1 MGSLKRH
8 KGRLS
13 LYTVETALEA
23 LRKYDIT
30 RDDLI
35 SWESA
40 LGLDIPVDS
49 TRQKQY
55 SAHHINLFKN
65 VKKHLALGRTI
76 DEIRNIIILP
86 SLAQSRVESSSS
98 EQSAVSPQ
106 FATVLSSPQASQMAN
121 RNQAIGQQ
129 AGIRNSQQSASSV
142 TNSSEAVSRMAV
154 SSGESIQAQRKHE
167 PVAPPAAQFFD
178 IKQRPQTYIAEASGA
193 SAVQQ
198 QASQGVALKEAL
210 NHSLESTTTPIQNNQ
225 VQSSKAVAGY
235 TTSSYSAPP
244 PVTSE
249 PPSAKPLESKN
260 PYTSIPRRAVL
271 RSPKTESSENSAGG
285 AAKVLNLV
293 QRLAHEKDA
302 LYKKLMET
310 EKLNSHL
317 YSANSLFHKK
327 ANEMSR
333 QINQLK
339 QDRNEMERFKLLDDK
354 SRLHKQLLD
363 AERLTQQK
371 QDDILQR
378 EKTIYQMQTEI
389 EKSHKQIKT
398 LSAAF
403 NPEKFKGDWLETA
416 NLLEVA
422 YDNFGINIES
432 ERVRLFRIPEVP
444 NRLYGSSIVINTTY
458 HYENNSLWKRHESL
472 MVAYTSDDL
481 LQGELTAEYVLDGVP
496 VAKALYKVSCRR
508 K

>member
-1 MGSLKRH
+1 
-8 KGRLS
+8 

-49 TRQKQY
+49 MRQKQY

-98 EQSAVSPQ
+98 EQDAVSPQ
-106 FATVLSSPQASQMAN
+106 FATMLSSPQQASQMADS
-121 RNQAIGQQ
+121 NQAIGQQ
-129 AGIRNSQQSASSV
+129 ATIRNSQLPQSSIP
-142 TNSSEAVSRMAV
+142 TPLEAVSRMAA
-154 SSGESIQAQRKHE
+154 SSGQSTQTQQKHE
-167 PVAPPAAQFFD
+167 TLAPPAAQFFD

-193 SAVQQ
+193 PAVQEQ
-198 QASQGVALKEAL
+198 VSSGVALKEAL
-210 NHSLESTTTPIQNNQ
+210 NRSLESTTTPIQNNQ
-225 VQSSKAVAGY
+225 AQSSESTV
-235 TTSSYSAPP
+235 SSYSAPP
-244 PVTSE
+244 PLTSE

-378 EKTIYQMQTEI
+378 EKTIYQMQSEI

>member
-30 RDDLI
+30 RDDLVT
-35 SWESA
+35 WESA
-40 LGLDIPVDS
+40 LGLDIPVDA

-76 DEIRNIIILP
+76 DEIRNIIVLP

-98 EQSAVSPQ
+98 EQTALNPQ
-106 FATVLSSPQASQMAN
+106 FATVLSSPQVSQTSDKT
-121 RNQAIGQQ
+121 QAIGQN
-129 AGIRNSQQSASSV
+129 ATIRTSPQPQGSV
-142 TNSSEAVSRMAV
+142 PASSEAGTRMPA
-154 SSGESIQAQRKHE
+154 SSGPSIQTQQKLE
-167 PVAPPAAQFFD
+167 NIAPPAAQFFD
-178 IKQRPQTYIAEASGA
+178 IKQRPQTYIAEASA
-193 SAVQQ
+193 PPAIQ
-198 QASQGVALKEAL
+198 QASPGVALKEAS
-210 NHSLESTTTPIQNNQ
+210 NHSLDSTATQ
-225 VQSSKAVAGY
+225 VQTNQTQSPKAVDMSTA
-235 TTSSYSAPP
+235 SSYSAPP

-249 PPSAKPLESKN
+249 PPLAKPLESKN

-271 RSPKTESSENSAGG
+271 RSPKTESSESSAGG

-293 QRLAHEKDA
+293 QRLANEKDA

-354 SRLHKQLLD
+354 SRLHKQLLE

-371 QDDILQR
+371 QDEILQR
-378 EKTIYQMQTEI
+378 EKTIYQMQAEI
-389 EKSHKQIKT
+389 EKSHKQIKN

-444 NRLYGSSIVINTTY
+444 SRLYGSSIVINTTY
-458 HYENNSLWKRHESL
+458 HYENNSLWKRYESL

-496 VAKALYKVSCRR
+496 VAKAIYRVSCRR